1 MILHSFGYLDATHK
15 CISEFLENGVIN
27 NENMAILSGLLK

>member
-1 MILHSFGYLDATHK
+1 MVMHSFCYLDAAHK
-15 CISEFLENGVIN
+15 CISEFLENGVIS